1 MSGNTPAQLQ
11 PWSEMNL
18 MTMEGGRPLGTATM
32 SDGQGFLKP
41 FAAGAVCL
49 GYNRSGRPVGLRDDR
64 HMLLCA
70 GTRGGKGVSMIVP
83 NLCLWPGSTVVIDP
97 KGENAMVTARRRAAG
112 SRYCHGMGQK
122 VHILDPM
129 QTVGTA
135 DDSFADLKA
144 GYNPLTLLAG
154 DNAESV
160 DIAAWIAD
168 ALIVSESSNDPYWEN
183 AARELLRSVI
193 LHVASWRGFKA
204 EERTLVTV
212 RRLLVAGD
220 SEARKIA
227 LLVSDKVDA
236 PSGHHFLFRSMVD
249 NPAFGGIV
257 ARAGAMYEH
266 LETNAARQMAAILH
280 VAVTNTDFID
290 SEGMQRCLS
299 RSDFRLSDLK
309 TNPAGMSLYLCLP
322 QRYMRTHFR

>member
-1 MSGNTPAQLQ
+1 MSGNTPVQLQ

-32 SDGQGFLKP
+32 SDGNGFLQP
-41 FAAGAVCL
+41 FGAGAVCL

-64 HMLLCA
+64 HMLICA

-183 AARELLRSVI
+183 AARELLRSII
-193 LHVASWRGFKA
+193 LHVADMARVQGRRAHAGHGAPFAGRG
-204 EERTLVTV
+204 
-212 RRLLVAGD
+212 GQ
-220 SEARKIA
+220 
-227 LLVSDKVDA
+227 
-236 PSGHHFLFRSMVD
+236 RSAQD
-249 NPAFGGIV
+249 C
-257 ARAGAMYEH
+257 
-266 LETNAARQMAAILH
+266 AARQRQGRR
-280 VAVTNTDFID
+280 AVRASFPVPVH
-290 SEGMQRCLS
+290 G
-299 RSDFRLSDLK
+299 
-309 TNPAGMSLYLCLP
+309 G
-322 QRYMRTHFR
+322 